1 MGVEKLLDLDRLI
14 DRVLTG
20 FGQGKDVRAAIAGA
34 RPIYPWRFAEHPD
47 VTTSYSI
54 LEQIGQR
61 NSLEMAPFLRN
72 LLVPSEPRYVDIDIH
87 DVTGVTSTEG
97 HYYGNL
103 DRLRLTVDD
112 AEKFMAQPSEIVR
125 DGLVEQVL
133 NHAGSVEPGLLPLIQ
148 EGWSGRL
155 ILGNSGCARR
165 FAWLRHYGLPRKLP
179 ARIQR
184 YDLNPAVLKM
194 LAEDYWICLIQ
205 NDVSDCVKDRFQLYG
220 PTGRE
225 TWPKQAFE
233 IHIDPC
239 PPATHAVGWSGIVC
253 ERKHPFYR
261 VMRAALEDAPFEIF
275 DFSRWLHLLAQG
287 RQHP

>member
-1 MGVEKLLDLDRLI
+1 MLDLDRLM

-20 FGQGKDVRAAIAGA
+20 FGQGKEVRAAIAAA
-34 RPIYPWRFAEHPD
+34 RPVYPWRFAEHPD
-47 VTTSYSI
+47 VTTSLSI
-54 LEQIGQR
+54 LRQIELH
-61 NSLEMAPFLRN
+61 NCLNMAPFLHG
-72 LLVPSEPRYVDIDIH
+72 LLVPSEPCYADVDIR
-87 DVTGVTSTEG
+87 DVTGVTATDG

-103 DRLRLTVDD
+103 DRLRLTVDNP
-112 AEKFMAQPSEIVR
+112 EKFMAQPSEAER
-125 DGLVEQVL
+125 EWLVNQVL
-133 NHAGSVEPGLLPLIQ
+133 DRAGGIEPGLLPLIQ

-155 ILGNSGCARR
+155 IMSNSGCARR
-165 FAWLRHYGLPRKLP
+165 FAWLRHYGLSRKLP

-184 YDLNPAVLKM
+184 YDLNPAVLKV
-194 LAEDYWICLIQ
+194 LAEDYWICLVQ
-205 NDVSDCVKDRFQLYG
+205 NDVSACVINRFQFHG
-220 PTGRE
+220 PAGRD

-253 ERKHPFYR
+253 ERDHPFYR
-261 VMRAALEDAPFEIF
+261 VQRAALEDAPFEVF